1 MTTDIIFTSP
11 FSSFFA
17 VAFAEAG
24 GGAEGR
30 GTDDG
35 DTGPVSNTESEK
47 KNIMNKTLC
56 IKL

>member
-1 MTTDIIFTSP
+1 M
-11 FSSFFA
+11 
-17 VAFAEAG
+17 AFAEAG

-35 DTGPVSNTESEK
+35 DTGPVSSIESEK
-47 KNIMNKTLC
+47 KNIMNKMLC